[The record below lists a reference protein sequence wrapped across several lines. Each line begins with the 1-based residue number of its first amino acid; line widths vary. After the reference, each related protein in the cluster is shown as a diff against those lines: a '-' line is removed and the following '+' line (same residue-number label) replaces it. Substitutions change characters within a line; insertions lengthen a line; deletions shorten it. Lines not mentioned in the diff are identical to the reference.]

1 MLHNLLPKD
10 TKKNLRNE
18 YVVRMV
24 SMALF
29 LMAAAVG
36 VGAVSLVPTYI
47 SISSA
52 LDEAKILDEKEGN
65 TTESSP
71 LQELARAAMLLQ
83 TLNTKLSAE
92 PMTEIMRGIIS
103 VHPDGIQITGVT
115 FDRDPLTFSLQGNAT
130 TRDAL
135 VTYKK
140 ALEGHDRVTHV
151 SSPISDLAKS
161 SDLEFTLTLTLSER
175 APTTL

>member
-18 YVVRMV
+18 YVMRML
-24 SMALF
+24 STALF
-29 LMAAAVG
+29 LMATAVG
-36 VGAVSLVPTYI
+36 IGAASLLPTYI

-52 LDEAKILDEKEGN
+52 LDEAKIVDQKEGSA
-65 TTESSP
+65 TESSP
-71 LQELARAAMLLQ
+71 LQELARTAVLLQ

-92 PMTEIMRGIIS
+92 PMTEIMQGIIA
-103 VHPDGIQITGVT
+103 VHPDGIQITGIT
-115 FDRDPLTFSLQGNAT
+115 FDRDPLTFSLKGNAT

-140 ALEGHDRVTHV
+140 ALESHDRVTHV

-175 APTTL
+175 IPTTP